1 MRRRQ
6 FIGTVGSVALA
17 SGVGPG
23 SAPAFAATPYGQGR
37 GSEAG
42 PPTVTPD
49 DLRFRPRKLRKGSP
63 QRAGLL
69 PDEVERMVP
78 AAEEY
83 MRPGEGRPHPSHPG
97 FVLLAARDGV
107 IVEHAARGHA
117 LRYASWDATAEKPV
131 ELPRDQWVSMRKD
144 TIFDMASIS
153 KLFTSVVLVGQ
164 AEKGALDLDA
174 PVERYL
180 PEFSAS
186 DPAKS
191 PIVVR
196 QLVNHTSGMKAD
208 IDLEPYPDKEARL
221 AAVYAEPLENPPG
234 EHYTYSDLNLISAG
248 RMLEKIT
255 GKGLDE
261 LVAETITEPLGMTD
275 TGYNPPKSKLDRI
288 AATEYM
294 PWTGRGMVRGSV
306 HDEKAYYLGGVAG
319 HAGVFSTASD
329 MAVFGQMV
337 LNGGTYGGHRVL
349 GEEWVRAMITN
360 ENPGLGEDAARGLGW
375 QLDQRF
381 YMDALTSPVTTGH
394 TGYTGP
400 CLVADPI
407 AGTLFVFMTN
417 RVHPTRDWGTVSD
430 YRRAPARH
438 LARAVPV
445 RPAVARAA
453 WYSGQRDEDTATLRV
468 PLKEAVRKDASLR
481 FRLWYD
487 TQSTDVCTVEVTT
500 DARPDD
506 DAAWRPVPLKLSA
519 GRHRWESEGDF
530 AGFSARRWLHAEG
543 GLPDGV
549 TGVRWRYVTDEEQQ
563 GRGVYLDDIRVLSGS
578 RPVFMSVRPRDNDRV
593 RAKGWKLSRD

>member
-6 FIGTVGSVALA
+6 FLGTVGSVALA
-17 SGVGPG
+17 SGVGP
-23 SAPAFAATPYGQGR
+23 SAGPAFAATPYARQK
-37 GSEAG
+37 AG

-49 DLRFRPRKLRKGSP
+49 DLDFRPRTLRPGSP

-69 PDEVERMVP
+69 PGEVARMVP

-83 MRPGEGRPHPSHPG
+83 MRPGPDRPHPSHPG
-97 FVLLAARDGV
+97 FVLLAARNGIV
-107 IVEHAARGHA
+107 VEHAARGHA
-117 LRYASWDATAEKPV
+117 LRYASWDASAGKPV
-131 ELPRDQWVSMRKD
+131 ELPRDEWVPMRED
-144 TIFDMASIS
+144 TLFDMASVS
-153 KLFTSVVLVGQ
+153 KLFTSIVLVSQ
-164 AEKGALDLDA
+164 AEKGAVDLDA
-174 PVERYL
+174 PVARLL
-180 PEFSAS
+180 PEFAAS

-191 PIVVR
+191 RIVVR
-196 QLVNHTSGMKAD
+196 QLVNHTSGMQAD
-208 IDLEPYPDKEARL
+208 IDLQPYPDNKARL
-221 AAVYAEPLENPPG
+221 AAIYKEPLENAPG
-234 EHYTYSDLNLISAG
+234 EKYTYSDLNLITAG

-261 LVAETITEPLGMTD
+261 LVAEVITEPLGMTD
-275 TGYNPPKSKLDRI
+275 TGYNPPKSKLERI

-319 HAGVFSTASD
+319 HAGVFSTAAD

-349 GEEWVRAMITN
+349 GEKWVRAMITN
-360 ENPGLGEDAARGLGW
+360 ENAGMGEDAARGLGW

-407 AGTLFVFMTN
+407 AGTLFVLLTN

-445 RPAVARAA
+445 RPAVAREA
-453 WYSGQRDEDTATLRV
+453 WYAGQRDEDTGTLRV
-468 PLKEAVRKDASLR
+468 PLREPVRKDAALR
-481 FRLWYD
+481 FQVWYD
-487 TQSTDVCTVEVTT
+487 TQPTDVCTVEATT

-506 DAAWRPVPLKLSA
+506 DAAWRPVPLKFSA
-519 GRHRWESEGDF
+519 GRHSWDSKGDF

-543 GLPDGV
+543 ALPDGV

-563 GRGVYLDDIRVLSGS
+563 GRGVYLDDIRVLNGR
-578 RPVFMSVRPRDNDRV
+578 RPVFSSVRPRDNALV
-593 RAKGWKLSRD
+593 RAEGWKLSRD

>member
-6 FIGTVGSVALA
+6 FLGTVGSVALA
-17 SGVGPG
+17 TGVGPG
-23 SAPAFAATPYGQGR
+23 SAPALAASAPAPYGPGLD
-37 GSEAG
+37 G

-49 DLRFRPRKLRKGSP
+49 DLRFRPRTLRRGSP
-63 QRAGLL
+63 HRAGLL
-69 PDEVERMVP
+69 RAEVERIVP

-83 MRPGEGRPHPSHPG
+83 MRPGPDRPNPSHPG
-97 FVLLAARDGV
+97 FVLLAARNGV
-107 IVEHAARGHA
+107 VVEHAARGHA
-117 LRYASWDATAEKPV
+117 LRYASWDAATGTAV
-131 ELPRDQWVSMRKD
+131 ELPRDQWVDMATD

-153 KLFTSVVLVGQ
+153 KLFTSVVLVSL
-164 AEKGALDLDA
+164 AEKGRLDLDS
-174 PVERYL
+174 PVARYL
-180 PEFSAS
+180 PPFDAS

-208 IDLEPYPDKEARL
+208 MDLKPYPDHEARM
-221 AAVYAEPLENPPG
+221 AAVYAEPLKDKPG
-234 EHYTYSDLNLISAG
+234 ERYTYSDLNLITAG
-248 RMLEKIT
+248 ALMQEIT
-255 GKGLDE
+255 GKGLDT
-261 LVAETITEPLGMTD
+261 LVAELITEPLGMSD
-275 TGYNPPKSKLDRI
+275 TGYNPPDSKLERV

-294 PWTGRGMVRGSV
+294 PWTGREIVRGTV

-319 HAGVFSTASD
+319 HAGIFSTAAD

-360 ENPGLGEDAARGLGW
+360 ENPDLGPEAARGLGW

-407 AGTLFVFMTN
+407 DGTLLVFMAN
-417 RVHPTRDWGTVSD
+417 RVHPTRNWGTVSD

-445 RPAVARAA
+445 RPAVAREA
-453 WYSGQRDEDTATLRV
+453 WYSGQRDADTATLRV
-468 PLKEAVRKDASLR
+468 PLEKAVDKKASLR

-487 TQSTDVCTVEVTT
+487 TQSTDVCTVEATT
-500 DARPDD
+500 SAKPDD
-506 DAAWRPVPLKLSA
+506 DASWQPVPLKLSA
-519 GRHRWESEGDF
+519 GRWSWESKGDF
-530 AGFSARRWLHAEG
+530 AGFSARRWLNAQGE
-543 GLPDGV
+543 LPDGV
-549 TGVRWRYVTDEEQQ
+549 TSVRWRYVTDKEQQ
-563 GRGVYLDDIRVLSGS
+563 GRGVYLDDIRVLSGA
-578 RPVFMSVRPRDNDRV
+578 RPVFMSVRPRDNARV
-593 RAKGWKLSRD
+593 RADGWKLSDN

>member
-6 FIGTVGSVALA
+6 FLGTVGGAALA
-17 SGVGPG
+17 TGVGPG
-23 SAPAFAATPYGQGR
+23 SVPAFASAPN
-37 GSEAG
+37 GSDVGG

-49 DLRFRPRKLRKGSP
+49 DLRFRPRTLRRGSP
-63 QRAGLL
+63 HRAGLL
-69 PDEVERMVP
+69 RAEVERLVP
-78 AAEEY
+78 TAEDY
-83 MRPGEGRPHPSHPG
+83 MRPGPGRPHPSHPG
-97 FVLLAARDGV
+97 FVLLAARNGV
-107 IVEHAARGHA
+107 VVEHAARGHA
-117 LRYASWDATAEKPV
+117 LRYSAWDEAAGEAV
-131 ELPRDQWVSMRKD
+131 ELPRDQWVGMRTD
-144 TIFDMASIS
+144 TIFDMASVS
-153 KLFTSVVLVGQ
+153 KLFTSVVLVAQ
-164 AEKGALDLDA
+164 AERGTLGLDDRVA
-174 PVERYL
+174 RHL
-180 PEFSAS
+180 PDFDKA

-208 IDLEPYPDKEARL
+208 MDLEPYPDNEARI
-221 AAVYAEPLENPPG
+221 AAVYAEPLKSPPG
-234 EHYTYSDLNLISAG
+234 EQYTYSDLNLITAG
-248 RMLEKIT
+248 RLLEEVT

-261 LVAETITEPLGMTD
+261 LVAELITEPLGMRD
-275 TGYNPPKSKLDRI
+275 TGYNPPESKLERV

-294 PWTGRGMVRGSV
+294 PWTGRGIVRGSV

-319 HAGVFSTASD
+319 HAGVFSTAAD

-349 GEEWVRAMITN
+349 GEDWVRAMITN
-360 ENPGLGEDAARGLGW
+360 ENPDMGPEAARGLGW

-407 AGTLFVFMTN
+407 DGTLFVLMTN

-445 RPAVARAA
+445 RPAVSSAA
-453 WYSGQRDEDTATLRV
+453 WYSGQRDADTATLHV
-468 PLKEAVRKDASLR
+468 PLKKAVDDEASLR

-487 TQSTDVCTVEVTT
+487 TQSTDVCTVEATT
-500 DARPDD
+500 AKPGEDAS
-506 DAAWRPVPLKLSA
+506 WQPVPLKLRA
-519 GRHRWESEGDF
+519 GRRSWESKGDF
-530 AGFSARRWLHAEG
+530 AGFSARRWLHAAGE
-543 GLPDGV
+543 LPDGV
-549 TGVRWRYVTDEEQQ
+549 TAVRWRYVTDEQQQ
-563 GRGVYLDDIRVLSGS
+563 GRGVYLDDIRVLSGA
-578 RPVFMSVRPRDNDRV
+578 RPVFMSVRPRDNARV
-593 RAKGWKLSRD
+593 RADGWELSGN